1 MRIFLQAKKY
11 FICIFSNTKD
21 LNLPK
26 DILAD
31 DKKYQIHTK
40 VEEIFS
46 YRFIASDGDY
56 LFLKSSLLKSKLT
69 NQNAEVT
76 PQFSEHSW
84 TTKEILLTIREQK
97 TFAEFDEKKE
107 L

>member
-1 MRIFLQAKKY
+1 M
-11 FICIFSNTKD
+11 FSNAKD

-26 DILAD
+26 DMLAE
-31 DKKYQIHTK
+31 DKNNQIYTK
-40 VEEIFS
+40 VEEKFS
-46 YRFIASDGDY
+46 YRFIASNGDY
-56 LFLKSSLLKSKLT
+56 LFKKSSLLKSKLT

-97 TFAEFDEKKE
+97 TFAEFDEKELHKKKKE
-107 L
+107 GFLNKRVY